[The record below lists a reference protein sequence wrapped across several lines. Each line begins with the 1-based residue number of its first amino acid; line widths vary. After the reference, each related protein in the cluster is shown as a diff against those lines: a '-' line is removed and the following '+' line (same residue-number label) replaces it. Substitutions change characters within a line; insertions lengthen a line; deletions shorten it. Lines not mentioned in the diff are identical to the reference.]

1 MNGTTIEP
9 VLLTLDDYL
18 ILRRTWRELG
28 VDHYLVSASLE
39 PNELSERIL
48 AVAYLLL
55 KQGQY
60 ESVLVL
66 IESSEDV
73 GLINDWLLD
82 CRARALMF
90 SKRYSDARCIW
101 EGMIGIGDE
110 RMKLNVTTMLSVCCS
125 RERDAEQEFLRRRLK
140 ISANSL
146 DELLALWT
154 QFPTSSLVEEA
165 IHEVVQQRLS
175 LENPNWMLLDTSLRA
190 ESTALEA
197 QLIWLMFDEAKLKS
211 SSSVADWLDDDLSVG
226 DDDVVQ
232 EVLSE

>member
-39 PNELSERIL
+39 PNELLERIL

-66 IESSEDV
+66 VESSEDV

-101 EGMIGIGDE
+101 EAMIGIGDE

-125 RERDAEQEFLRRRLK
+125 RERDAEREFLRRRLK
-140 ISANSL
+140 ISANKL

-154 QFPTSSLVEEA
+154 QFPASSLVEES

-175 LENPNWMLLDTSLRA
+175 LENPNWMLLNTSLRA
-190 ESTALEA
+190 ESVALEA
-197 QLIWLMFDEAKLKS
+197 QLAWLVFVEAKLKTA
-211 SSSVADWLDDDLSVG
+211 SSVADWLDDDLSVG

>member
-66 IESSEDV
+66 VASSEDV

-165 IHEVVQQRLS
+165 IHEVIQQRLS

-197 QLIWLMFDEAKLKS
+197 HLIWLMFVQSKLKTAS
-211 SSSVADWLDDDLSVG
+211 SLADWLDDDLSVG

>member
-39 PNELSERIL
+39 PNELSERTL

-55 KQGQY
+55 QQGQY
-60 ESVLVL
+60 EAVLVL

-73 GLINDWLLD
+73 GLINGWLLD

-110 RMKLNVTTMLSVCCS
+110 WMKLNVTTMLSVCCS

-140 ISANSL
+140 ISVNSL

-197 QLIWLMFDEAKLKS
+197 QLIWLMFVESKLKTAS
-211 SSSVADWLDDDLSVG
+211 SLADWLDDDFSVG
-226 DDDVVQ
+226 DDDVV
-232 EVLSE
+232 

>member
-1 MNGTTIEP
+1 MNGTTTEP

-28 VDHYLVSASLE
+28 VDHYLVSASLGT
-39 PNELSERIL
+39 NELSERIL

-125 RERDAEQEFLRRRLK
+125 REREAEREFLRRRLK
-140 ISANSL
+140 ISANKL

-175 LENPNWMLLDTSLRA
+175 LENPNWMLLNTSLRA
-190 ESTALEA
+190 ESTALES
-197 QLIWLMFDEAKLKS
+197 QLIWLMFVQSKLKTAS
-211 SSSVADWLDDDLSVG
+211 SLADWLDDDLSVG

>member
-90 SKRYSDARCIW
+90 SKRFSDARCIW
-101 EGMIGIGDE
+101 EGMVGVGDE

-125 RERDAEQEFLRRRLK
+125 REREAEQEFLRRRLK
-140 ISANSL
+140 ISASNL
-146 DELLALWT
+146 DELLVLWT
-154 QFPTSSLVEEA
+154 QFPTSNLVEEA
-165 IHEVVQQRLS
+165 IHEVIEQRLC
-175 LENPNWMLLDTSLRA
+175 LENTNWMLLDMRLRS
-190 ESTALEA
+190 ESVALEA
-197 QLIWLMFDEAKLKS
+197 QLVWLMFVEAKLKITS
-211 SSSVADWLDDDLSVG
+211 STIDWLDDDLSVG

-232 EVLSE
+232 EVLSG

>member
-28 VDHYLVSASLE
+28 VDHYLVSASLG

-55 KQGQY
+55 QQGQY

-66 IESSEDV
+66 IESSENV

-90 SKRYSDARCIW
+90 SKRYADARCIW
-101 EGMIGIGDE
+101 EGMIGVGSE
-110 RMKLNVTTMLSVCCS
+110 RMKRNVTTMLSVCCS
-125 RERDAEQEFLRRRLK
+125 REREAEQEYLRRKLK
-140 ISANSL
+140 ISANNL
-146 DELLALWT
+146 DELLMLWT
-154 QFPTSSLVEEA
+154 KFPTSSLVEEA
-165 IHEVVQQRLS
+165 IHSIIQQRLS
-175 LENPNWMLLDTSLRA
+175 LENPNWMLLDTCLRA
-190 ESTALEA
+190 ESIALES
-197 QLIWLMFDEAKLKS
+197 QLSWLIFVEAKLKINS
-211 SSSVADWLDDDLSVG
+211 SAIDWLDDDLSVG
-226 DDDVVQ
+226 DDDIAQ

>member
-125 RERDAEQEFLRRRLK
+125 REREAEREFLRRRLK
-140 ISANSL
+140 ISANKL

-175 LENPNWMLLDTSLRA
+175 LENPNWMLLDSSLRA
-190 ESTALEA
+190 ESIALEA
-197 QLIWLMFDEAKLKS
+197 QLIWLMFVQSKLKTAS
-211 SSSVADWLDDDLSVG
+211 SLADWLDDDLSVG

>member
-1 MNGTTIEP
+1 M
-9 VLLTLDDYL
+9 LTLDDYL

-110 RMKLNVTTMLSVCCS
+110 RIKLNVTTMLSVCCS

-165 IHEVVQQRLS
+165 IHEVVQQRLA
-175 LENPNWMLLDTSLRA
+175 LENLNWMLLDTCLRA

>member
-66 IESSEDV
+66 VASSEDV

-175 LENPNWMLLDTSLRA
+175 LENPNWMFLDTSLRA
-190 ESTALEA
+190 ESIALEA
-197 QLIWLMFDEAKLKS
+197 QLIWLMFVQSKLKTAS
-211 SSSVADWLDDDLSVG
+211 SLADWLDDDLSVG

>member
-66 IESSEDV
+66 VASSEDV

-175 LENPNWMLLDTSLRA
+175 LENPNWMLLDSSLRA

-197 QLIWLMFDEAKLKS
+197 QIIWLMFVESKLKTAS
-211 SSSVADWLDDDLSVG
+211 SLADWLDDDLSVG